1 MRPVRPKV
9 AAATLLG
16 VAMALFLLSGRWNLE
31 RVVSIDGSAL
41 TAPRV
46 WLVAAVLFV
55 ALMPLI
61 RPRRDVIP
69 PVGLLAFVGYFLMSA
84 LWAPDSHLAS
94 QKSIDLLVMTLGI
107 LSLRRLTSHV
117 GIAATTQRLW
127 QVFAVIFG
135 AFALV
140 GLASSLLGGGGR
152 LSVLGGGPN
161 VYGRNMGVLLVVCLG
176 AMLDQGRAR
185 GWPLA
190 GVLVAGLLVVLT
202 GSRGALGG
210 TLVGVAGLLFMR
222 RIQPGRTALA
232 ITFSAAGLAA
242 LVQWT
247 AVGRAALESFR
258 ERIIVLTFQQSYDS
272 GRGPLRDAAVDMI
285 ARKPWLGDGLNGFR
299 ARGHGVYPHN
309 LELEAMT
316 DGGLV
321 GLSMLGVAL
330 AIPLIAIA
338 VRSRKVDPVTAAVFL
353 LHLACAQVSGD
364 FYDSRGVFLFGML
377 LTLQFTVRPPKRR
390 TKREPPRNRDPYRY

>member
-1 MRPVRPKV
+1 MRPIRPKV

-16 VAMALFLLSGRWNLE
+16 IAMALFLLSGRWNLE
-31 RVVSIDGSAL
+31 RVVAIDGSAF

-55 ALMPLI
+55 ALMPLV
-61 RPRRDVIP
+61 RPRRDVVP
-69 PVGLLAFVGYFLMSA
+69 PAGLLAFVGYFLMSA

-94 QKSIDLLVMTLGI
+94 QKAIDLLVMTLGI

-117 GIAATTQRLW
+117 GIKPTTQRLW
-127 QVFAVIFG
+127 HVFAVTFG

-140 GLASSLLGGGGR
+140 GLSSSLLGGGGR

-176 AMLDQGRAR
+176 AMLDQGRTR
-185 GWPLA
+185 GWPLV
-190 GVLVAGLLVVLT
+190 GVLIAGLLVVLT

-210 TLVGVAGLLFMR
+210 TLIGVASLLFMR
-222 RIQPGRTALA
+222 RIQPGRTVIA

-258 ERIIVLTFQQSYDS
+258 ERVIVLTLQQSYDS
-272 GRGPLRDAAVDMI
+272 GRGPLRDAALDMI

-309 LELEAMT
+309 LELEALT
-316 DGGLV
+316 DGGLL
-321 GLSMLGVAL
+321 GLLMLGVAL
-330 AIPLIAIA
+330 AVPLLAIAI
-338 VRSRKVDPVTAAVFL
+338 RSRKVDPVTAAVFL

-390 TKREPPRNRDPYRY
+390 AKRERPRHGDPYR

>member
-1 MRPVRPKV
+1 MRPIRPKV

-16 VAMALFLLSGRWNLE
+16 IAMALFLLSGRWNLE
-31 RVVSIDGSAL
+31 RVVAIDGSAF

-55 ALMPLI
+55 ALMPLV
-61 RPRRDVIP
+61 RPRRDVVP
-69 PVGLLAFVGYFLMSA
+69 PAGLLAFVGYFLMSA

-94 QKSIDLLVMTLGI
+94 QKAIDLLVMTLGI

-117 GIAATTQRLW
+117 GIKPTTQRLW
-127 QVFAVIFG
+127 HVFAVTFG

-185 GWPLA
+185 GWPLV
-190 GVLVAGLLVVLT
+190 GVLIAGLLVVLT

-210 TLVGVAGLLFMR
+210 TLIGVASLLFMR
-222 RIQPGRTALA
+222 RIQPGRTAIA

-258 ERIIVLTFQQSYDS
+258 ERVIVLTFQQSYDS
-272 GRGPLRDAAVDMI
+272 GRGPLRDAALDMI

-309 LELEAMT
+309 LELEALT
-316 DGGLV
+316 DGGLL
-321 GLSMLGVAL
+321 GLLMLGVAL
-330 AIPLIAIA
+330 AVPLLAIAI
-338 VRSRKVDPVTAAVFL
+338 RSRKVDPVTAAVFL

-377 LTLQFTVRPPKRR
+377 ITLQFTVRPPKRR
-390 TKREPPRNRDPYRY
+390 AKRERPRHGDPYR

>member
-31 RVVSIDGSAL
+31 RVVAIDGSAL

-127 QVFAVIFG
+127 QVFAVTFG

-176 AMLDQGRAR
+176 AMLDRGRTR

-210 TLVGVAGLLFMR
+210 TLVGVASLLFMR

-232 ITFSAAGLAA
+232 ITFCAAGLAA

-272 GRGPLRDAAVDMI
+272 GRGPLREAALDMI

>member
-1 MRPVRPKV
+1 MRPTRPKV
-9 AAATLLG
+9 AAATPLG
-16 VAMALFLLSGRWNLE
+16 VVMALFLLSGRWNLE
-31 RVVSIDGSAL
+31 RVVAIDGSAF

-61 RPRRDVIP
+61 RPRRDVLP
-69 PVGLLAFVGYFLMSA
+69 PVGLLTFVGYFLMTA

-94 QKSIDLLVMTLGI
+94 QKAIDLLVMTLGI
-107 LSLRRLTSHV
+107 LSLRRLTAHV
-117 GIAATTQRLW
+117 GIAATTRRLW
-127 QVFAVIFG
+127 EVFAVTFG

-176 AMLDQGRAR
+176 AMLDNGRAR

-210 TLVGVAGLLFMR
+210 TLVGVASLLFMR
-222 RIQPGRTALA
+222 RIQPGRTLVAV
-232 ITFSAAGLAA
+232 TFSAVGLAA
-242 LVQWT
+242 LVRWT
-247 AVGRAALESFR
+247 AVGRAALESFQQR
-258 ERIIVLTFQQSYDS
+258 VIVLTLQQNYDS
-272 GRGPLRDAAVDMI
+272 GRGPLRDAAFDMI
-285 ARKPWLGDGLNGFR
+285 TRNPWFGDGLNGFR

-309 LELEAMT
+309 LELEALT

-321 GLSMLGVAL
+321 GLAVLAVAL
-330 AIPLIAIA
+330 AVPLVAIA
-338 VRSRKVDPVTAAVFL
+338 VRSRKVDPATAAVFL

-377 LTLQFTVRPPKRR
+377 LTLQFTVRRPQRRARPKPAA
-390 TKREPPRNRDPYRY
+390 REDPYR

>member
-1 MRPVRPKV
+1 MRAVRPTV
-9 AAATLLG
+9 AAATLLSI
-16 VAMALFLLSGRWNLE
+16 AMALFLLSGRWNLE

-61 RPRRDVIP
+61 RPRRDVLP
-69 PVGLLAFVGYFLMSA
+69 PIGLLTFVGYFLMTA
-84 LWAPDSHLAS
+84 LWAPDTHLAS
-94 QKSIDLLVMTLGI
+94 QKAIDLLVMTLGI
-107 LSLRRLTSHV
+107 LSLRRLTAHV
-117 GIAATTQRLW
+117 GIATTTERLW
-127 QVFAVIFG
+127 QVFAVTFG

-140 GLASSLLGGGGR
+140 GLASSALGGGGR

-190 GVLVAGLLVVLT
+190 GIMLAGLLVVLT

-210 TLVGVAGLLFMR
+210 TLVGVVTLLFMR

-232 ITFSAAGLAA
+232 IGFSAAGLAA

-247 AVGRAALESFR
+247 AVGRAALDSFR
-258 ERIIVLTFQQSYDS
+258 ERIIVLTFQKSYDS
-272 GRGPLRDAAVDMI
+272 GRGPLRDAAFEMI

-309 LELEAMT
+309 LELEALT
-316 DGGLV
+316 DGGIV
-321 GLSMLGVAL
+321 GLFMLGAAL
-330 AIPLIAIA
+330 VIPLLAIA
-338 VRSRKVDPVTAAVFL
+338 VRSRKADPVTAAVFL
-353 LHLACAQVSGD
+353 LHLASAQVSGD

-377 LTLQFTVRPPKRR
+377 LTLQFTVRQPKR
-390 TKREPPRNRDPYRY
+390 PRVRVEVPRGDPYRR

>member
-1 MRPVRPKV
+1 MRPKV

-31 RVVSIDGSAL
+31 RVVAIDGSAL

-61 RPRRDVIP
+61 RPRRDVVP

-94 QKSIDLLVMTLGI
+94 QKSVDLLVMTLGI

-117 GIAATTQRLW
+117 GIATTTHRLW
-127 QVFAVIFG
+127 QVFAVTFG

-161 VYGRNMGVLLVVCLG
+161 VYGRNMGVLFVVCLG

-210 TLVGVAGLLFMR
+210 TLVGVASLLFMR

-232 ITFSAAGLAA
+232 VTFSATGLAA

-272 GRGPLRDAAVDMI
+272 GRGPLRDAAFDMI
-285 ARKPWLGDGLNGFR
+285 MRKPWLGDGLNGFR

-309 LELEAMT
+309 LELEALT

-377 LTLQFTVRPPKRR
+377 LTLQFTVRPPPQRR
-390 TKREPPRNRDPYRY
+390 TTREPPRHRDPYRY